1 MISQKTLERMRKNAQ
16 AQVPK
21 CSETQVRAV
30 AHMLLGDAAKQLGVT
45 GRTLAKYEKKYSI
58 TFARAVKTPFR
69 PTREE
74 FAAACKTMTVAECAA
89 NWDVA
94 KSTIN
99 NWRSEFG
106 LNPLSGHRG
115 SLAPVENPLLI
126 QASITWSKR
135 ALSAA
140 QGINGF
146 RFTGGWL

>member
-21 CSETQVRAV
+21 CTEAQVRAV
-30 AHMLLGDAAKQLGVT
+30 AHMLLGDAAKALGVT
-45 GRTLAKYEKKYSI
+45 PRTAAKYEKKLNI
-58 TFARAVKTPFR
+58 RFPRAVKTPFR
-69 PTREE
+69 PTRED

-89 NWDVA
+89 HWDVA

-99 NWRSEFG
+99 NWRAEFG

-126 QASITWSKR
+126 KASLEWIR
-135 ALSAA
+135 RPLSGA
-140 QGINGF
+140 QGINGW
-146 RFTGGWL
+146 RYTGGWL